1 MSNTLE
7 HELSAGVDA
16 LGLKLPPHV
25 IQQQLNFIGL
35 LQQWNASYNL
45 TAVRDINEMV
55 SKHLLDSLSVL
66 PYLGEGD
73 VIDVGAGAGLPGIPL
88 ALARPEQAFT
98 LIDTVGKKTRF
109 MTQAKIKL
117 GLGNITVVNARVED
131 HRREG
136 GYDVVI
142 SRAYASTDDFIAS
155 TRHLHHAGTR
165 VLVMQG
171 KLEENFDDSHHVLQ
185 QTREIRVPGL
195 DAERHLLEIVL
206 R

>member
-136 GYDVVI
+136 AYDVVI

>member
-7 HELSAGVDA
+7 HGLSAGVDA

>member
-7 HELSAGVDA
+7 HVLSAGVDA

-117 GLGNITVVNARVED
+117 GLGNVTVVNARVED